1 MDVVCHH
8 PGCTR
13 SANGGDIKNGA
24 ILDRVDLRCKFVL
37 VAILL
42 EVAIKLDGLKELM
55 SFRADLIDRNI
66 FGPAKVRINALQILG
81 CKCDFHGASTFP
93 LTLMR
98 RYGCC

>member
-13 SANGGDIKNGA
+13 SANGGNIKNGA

-42 EVAIKLDGLKELM
+42 EVAIKLNGLKE
-55 SFRADLIDRNI
+55 
-66 FGPAKVRINALQILG
+66 
-81 CKCDFHGASTFP
+81 
-93 LTLMR
+93 
-98 RYGCC
+98 